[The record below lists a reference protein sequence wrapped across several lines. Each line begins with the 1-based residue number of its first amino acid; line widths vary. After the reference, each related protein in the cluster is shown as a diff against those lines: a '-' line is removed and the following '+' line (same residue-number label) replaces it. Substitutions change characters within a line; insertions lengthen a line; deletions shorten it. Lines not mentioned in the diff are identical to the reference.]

1 MPTPK
6 QFQKSS
12 SRLTLWHT
20 LWHFMNDR
28 ASHSIRQTAGR
39 MLKRLGWGLLPV
51 ALIARP
57 ALSAERLYLSY
68 GLLERS
74 ISVSALETYA
84 ETGELDEDLLVYAQY
99 AKDKDLQALRRALVT
114 RADLTPIAVSQFLY
128 TPQGEIL
135 LRRLGQVIQPESRDP
150 GFFAI
155 RAALILAS
163 GDPQGLTPLNIFR
176 RFPTR
181 GIRIDLQRSLQ
192 IAGDLERIVT
202 QTNRATTTIAQLAA
216 QEATTPLQGISDL
229 GARGPYTWQ
238 KETLRLVDRRRGFDT
253 ALGRDPLR
261 VTQRDRVFP
270 VDVYLPQI
278 RGDRQGQ
285 IPVIVISHGLGS
297 DRETFR
303 YLAEHLASHGF
314 AVAVPEHPGSSAKQ
328 TQALLAGV
336 VNDVAEPSEFVDRP
350 LDIKYLLDELT
361 RRASSDPQYK
371 RLNLQQVGVFGQSF
385 GGYTV
390 FALAGAPINFEQL
403 QKDCGAPALDDTLNV
418 SLLLQCR
425 AIALPQ
431 INYNLSDPRVKAIIA
446 MNPVNSSILGQAGLS
461 QIKIPTMII
470 GGNADTVAPAIPEQI
485 LPFTWLQTAN
495 RYLVLLDRGTHFSA
509 LADSKNDAFVLPPEV
524 VGPTPA
530 VARRYTNALSLAFF
544 QTYIANQPS
553 YRPYLSATYASILSQ
568 EPLRLSLI
576 RSLSADQIAK

>member
-1 MPTPK
+1 
-6 QFQKSS
+6 
-12 SRLTLWHT
+12 
-20 LWHFMNDR
+20 MNDR

-39 MLKRLGWGLLPV
+39 MLKVVGWGLLPV
-51 ALIARP
+51 AFIARP

-74 ISVSALETYA
+74 ISVSALEAYA
-84 ETGELDEDLLVYAQY
+84 QKGELDEDLLVYAQY
-99 AKDKDLQALRRALVT
+99 AKDKDLQALRKALVA
-114 RADLTPIAVSQFLY
+114 RADLTPVAVSQFLY

-155 RAALILAS
+155 RAALILAAS
-163 GDPQGLTPLNIFR
+163 DPQGLTPLNVFR
-176 RFPTR
+176 KFPTR
-181 GIRIDLQRSLQ
+181 GIRIDLQRSLE
-192 IAGDLERIVT
+192 IAGDLEQIVT
-202 QTNRATTTIAQLAA
+202 QTNRATATIAQLAT
-216 QEATTPLQGISDL
+216 QEAAPPLPGISDL

-238 KETLRLVDRRRGFDT
+238 KTSLKLIDRRRGFVA
-253 ALGRDPLR
+253 ALGRDR
-261 VTQRDRVFP
+261 IFP

-278 RGDRQGQ
+278 RGDRRKQ

-328 TQALLAGV
+328 TQALLRGV
-336 VNDVAEPSEFVDRP
+336 ASDVAEPSEFVDRP

-361 RRASSDPQYK
+361 RLAGSDPRYK
-371 RLNLQQVGVFGQSF
+371 RLNLKQVGVFGQSF

-390 FALAGAPINFEQL
+390 LALAGAPINFEQL
-403 QKDCGAPALDDTLNV
+403 QKDCGANALNNTLNL

-425 AIALPQ
+425 AIVLPQ
-431 INYNLSDPRVKAIIA
+431 LDYNLSDPRVKAIIA
-446 MNPVNSSILGQAGLS
+446 MNPVDSGILGQGSLS
-461 QIKIPTMII
+461 QIKIPIMMIA
-470 GGNADTVAPAIPEQI
+470 GTADTVAPALPEQI
-485 LPFTWLQTAN
+485 RPFTWLQTVD
-495 RYLVLLDRGTHFSA
+495 RYLVLIDRATHFSA
-509 LADSKNDAFVLPPEV
+509 LADSKNDAFVLPPDV
-524 VGPTPA
+524 VGPAPG
-530 VARRYTNALSLAFF
+530 VVRRYTNALSLAFF

-553 YRPYLSATYASILSQ
+553 YRPYLAAAYTNILSQ

>member
-1 MPTPK
+1 
-6 QFQKSS
+6 
-12 SRLTLWHT
+12 
-20 LWHFMNDR
+20 MNDR
-28 ASHSIRQTAGR
+28 ASSHSIRQTAGR
-39 MLKRLGWGLLPV
+39 MLQNLKLVGWGLLP
-51 ALIARP
+51 LILMARP

-74 ISVSALETYA
+74 ISVSALGAYA
-84 ETGELDEDLLVYAQY
+84 QKGELDEDLLVYAQY
-99 AKDKDLQALRRALVT
+99 AKDQDLQNLRKTLVA
-114 RADLTPIAVSQFLY
+114 RADLTPVAVSQFLY

-163 GDPQGLTPLNIFR
+163 SDPQGLTLLNVFR
-176 RFPTR
+176 KFPTR

-192 IAGDLERIVT
+192 IAGDLEQIVT
-202 QTNRATTTIAQLAA
+202 QTNRATATIAQLST
-216 QEATTPLQGISDL
+216 QETATPLPGISDL

-238 KETLRLVDRRRGFDT
+238 KESLKLIDRRRGFVS
-253 ALGRDPLR
+253 ALG
-261 VTQRDRVFP
+261 RDRVFP

-278 RGDRQGQ
+278 RGSQGGQ
-285 IPVIVISHGLGS
+285 IPVVVISHGLGS

-336 VNDVAEPSEFVDRP
+336 ASDVAEPSEFVDRP

-361 RRASSDPQYK
+361 RRASSDPRYK

-403 QKDCGAPALDDTLNV
+403 QKDCNSTALDNTLNL

-425 AIALPQ
+425 AIALPPL
-431 INYNLSDPRVKAIIA
+431 NYDLSDPRVKAIIA
-446 MNPVNSSILGQAGLS
+446 MNPVNSGILGQAGLS
-461 QIKIPTMII
+461 QIKIPTLIVA
-470 GGNADTVAPAIPEQI
+470 GNADTVAPALPEQI
-485 LPFTWLQTAN
+485 RPFTWLQTVD
-495 RYLVLLDRGTHFSA
+495 RYLILIDRATHFSA
-509 LADSKNDAFVLPPEV
+509 LADSKNDAFVLPPDV
-524 VGPTPA
+524 VGPAPA

-553 YRPYLSATYASILSQ
+553 YRPYLSASYTSILSQ

>member
-1 MPTPK
+1 
-6 QFQKSS
+6 
-12 SRLTLWHT
+12 
-20 LWHFMNDR
+20 MNDR
-28 ASHSIRQTAGR
+28 PSHSIRQTAGR
-39 MLKRLGWGLLPV
+39 MLKRVGWGLLPV
-51 ALIARP
+51 VLMTRP
-57 ALSAERLYLSY
+57 TLSAERLYLSY

-74 ISVSALETYA
+74 ISVSALEAYA
-84 ETGELDEDLLVYAQY
+84 QRGELDEDLLVYAQY
-99 AKDKDLQALRRALVT
+99 AKPEDLQSLRKGLVT

-163 GDPQGLTPLNIFR
+163 SDPQGLTPLNIFR

-192 IAGDLERIVT
+192 IAGDLEQIVT
-202 QTNRATTTIAQLAA
+202 QTNRATATIAKLATQDSSA
-216 QEATTPLQGISDL
+216 PLQGITDL
-229 GARGPYTWQ
+229 GARGSYTWQ
-238 KETLRLVDRRRGFDT
+238 KESLRLIDRRRGFVT
-253 ALGRDPLR
+253 TLGRER
-261 VTQRDRVFP
+261 IFP
-270 VDVYLPQI
+270 VDVYLPQS
-278 RGDRQGQ
+278 RGDRRGQ

-336 VNDVAEPSEFVDRP
+336 ANDVAEPSEFVDRP

-361 RRASSDPQYK
+361 RRTKSEPRYK
-371 RLNLQQVGVFGQSF
+371 RLNLQEVGVFGQSF

-403 QKDCGAPALDDTLNV
+403 QKDCDPAALYNTLNV

-431 INYNLSDPRVKAIIA
+431 INYDLSDPRVKAVIA
-446 MNPVNSSILGQAGLS
+446 MNPVDSSILGQAGLS
-461 QIKIPTMII
+461 QIKVPTMII
-470 GGNADTVAPAIPEQI
+470 GGSADTVAPALPEQI
-485 LPFTWLQTAN
+485 LPFTWLQTAD

-509 LADSKNDAFVLPPEV
+509 LADSKNDPFVLPPDV

-553 YRPYLSATYASILSQ
+553 YRPYLSADYASILSQ
-568 EPLRLSLI
+568 GPLKLSLI
-576 RSLSADQIAK
+576 RSLNAAQIAK